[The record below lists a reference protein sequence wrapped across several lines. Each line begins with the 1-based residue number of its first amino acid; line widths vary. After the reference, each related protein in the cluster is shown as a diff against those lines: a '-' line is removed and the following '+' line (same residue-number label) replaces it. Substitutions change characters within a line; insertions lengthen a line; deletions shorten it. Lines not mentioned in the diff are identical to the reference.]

1 MVGWGDFGLNRQSV
15 IIGDILSFLSVLAI
29 VCYLLIGQ
37 NTVKLISHWIYSF
50 CVFFCCS
57 YFNDLNLFANVPISG
72 YDSKEW
78 GIFLLLAIVPTIAH
92 VIYNFLL
99 KYVHSATISM
109 SVLFEPIGAT
119 ILAAILL
126 DETVVGLQIAGGF
139 FVLLGVFLFLLQQ
152 RKAAANE
159 SYRANNIE

>member
-1 MVGWGDFGLNRQSV
+1 MR
-15 IIGDILSFLSVLAI
+15 
-29 VCYLLIGQ
+29 
-37 NTVKLISHWIYSF
+37 
-50 CVFFCCS
+50 
-57 YFNDLNLFANVPISG
+57 NLPISG

-99 KYVHSATISM
+99 KYVNSATISM

-139 FVLLGVFLFLLQQ
+139 FVLLDPHAA
-152 RKAAANE
+152 KAAPADDEN
-159 SYRANNIE
+159 SSSMYT

>member
-1 MVGWGDFGLNRQSV
+1 MLFINRTKYGKADFSLDLQ
-15 IIGDILSFLSVLAI
+15 FLCI
-29 VCYLLIGQ
+29 
-37 NTVKLISHWIYSF
+37 F
-50 CVFFCCS
+50 CS

-99 KYVHSATISM
+99 KYVNSATISM

-126 DETVVGLQIAGGF
+126 GETVVGLQIAGGF

>member
-1 MVGWGDFGLNRQSV
+1 MR
-15 IIGDILSFLSVLAI
+15 
-29 VCYLLIGQ
+29 
-37 NTVKLISHWIYSF
+37 
-50 CVFFCCS
+50 
-57 YFNDLNLFANVPISG
+57 NLPISG